1 MPANKRVHSFTD
13 DILSDLDGVAL
24 AELIRKKEITSQEVV
39 AAAIARA
46 QKVEPVLNAVVTPH
60 FEKGL
65 EAAKQPTEGFF
76 AGLPIFFK
84 DLTFFE
90 GEKTYFGTEAL
101 ANAKP
106 QKATDPIAKQI
117 LAQGFINIGTSSM
130 PEFGL
135 GCTTEFPSAKPTPNP
150 WNIGHS
156 VGGSSG
162 GAGALVAAGV
172 VPIAHSADG
181 GGSTRIPASCC
192 GLVGLKATRGRLLR
206 SGLFKSQVV
215 DVAIDGVITRTVRD
229 TAHFYAEA
237 EKYYLNPKIKPIGL
251 VAGPSN
257 RKFKIGFTGDSVQG
271 RGADATTKG
280 VLNDTVALLQSM
292 GHEVKHI
299 DLSSQEQFP
308 DDFINLWGM
317 SAFYVKN
324 FGKAMFGSHFD
335 PKKLTNVTKGL
346 TKHHLRNIHR
356 TPFFVR
362 RLRRSH
368 LEYKRLMAEN
378 DIDIILT
385 PTLAHAPPALGYL
398 GMDLEYDVMFPRMA
412 DWACFSPY
420 ANATGAPS
428 ISLPLGHDTVNDLP
442 IGMMFG
448 AGHGEDALLLDLAFQ
463 LEEAQ
468 PWRKITTV

>member
-1 MPANKRVHSFTD
+1 MASNKRVHTFTD
-13 DILSDLDGVAL
+13 DVLSDLDGVAI
-24 AELIRKKEITSQEVV
+24 AELIKKKEVTAQEVV
-39 AAAIARA
+39 AASIARA
-46 QKVEPVLNAVVTPH
+46 QKVNPVLNAVVTDH
-60 FEKGL
+60 YERGL
-65 EAAKQPTEGFF
+65 EASKQPTEGFF
-76 AGLPIFFK
+76 SGVPTFFK

-101 ANAKP
+101 ANARISKV
-106 QKATDPIAKQI
+106 TDDIAKQI
-117 LAQGFINIGTSSM
+117 LAQGFVHLGTSSM

-135 GCTTEFPSAKPTPNP
+135 GCTTEFPTLKPTPNP

-192 GLVGLKATRGRLLR
+192 GLVGLKATRGRMLR

-215 DVAIDGVITRTVRD
+215 DVAIDGVVTRTVRD

-237 EKYYLNPKIKPIGL
+237 EKYYQNPKIKAMGL
-251 VAGPSN
+251 VTGPSN
-257 RKFKIGFTGDSVQG
+257 RKFKIGFTADSVQG

-280 VLNDTVALLQSM
+280 ELDKTLALLQSM
-292 GHEVKHI
+292 GHEVKPI

-317 SAFYVKN
+317 SAFYVKH
-324 FGKAMFGSHFD
+324 FGKLMFGSHFD
-335 PKKLTNVTKGL
+335 AKKLTKVTHGL
-346 TKHHLRNIHR
+346 AKHHLRNIFR
-356 TPFFVR
+356 TPFFIY
-362 RLRRSH
+362 RLRKSIH
-368 LEYKRLMAEN
+368 EYKRIMVEN

-468 PWRKITTV
+468 PWRKINS

>member
-1 MPANKRVHSFTD
+1 MASNKRVHSFTD
-13 DILSDLDGVAL
+13 DVLSDLDGVAL
-24 AELIRKKEITSQEVV
+24 AELIKRKEITSQEAV
-39 AAAIARA
+39 AASIARA
-46 QKVEPVLNAVVTPH
+46 QKVNPSLNAVVTDH
-60 FEKGL
+60 YERGL
-65 EAAKQPTEGFF
+65 DASKQPNEGFF
-76 AGLPIFFK
+76 SGVPIFFK

-101 ANAKP
+101 ANAKVS
-106 QKATDPIAKQI
+106 KVTDDIAKQI
-117 LAQGFINIGTSSM
+117 LAQGFVHLGTSSM

-135 GCTTEFPSAKPTPNP
+135 GCTTEFPTMNATPNP

-237 EKYYLNPKIKPIGL
+237 EKYYKNPKVKPMGL
-251 VAGPSN
+251 VTGPSN
-257 RKFKIGFTGDSVQG
+257 QKFRIGYTADSVQG

-280 VLNDTVALLQSM
+280 VINDTIALLQSM
-292 GHEVKHI
+292 GHEVKLI
-299 DLSSQEQFP
+299 DLSSQERFP

-317 SAFYVKN
+317 SAFYVKH
-324 FGKAMFGSHFD
+324 FGKLMFGSHFD
-335 PKKLTNVTKGL
+335 PKMLTKVTHGL
-346 TKHHLRNIHR
+346 AKHHLRNIFS
-356 TPFFVR
+356 TPFFVY
-362 RLRRSH
+362 RLRRSQH
-368 LEYKRLMAEN
+368 EYKKLMADN
-378 DIDIILT
+378 NIDIILT
-385 PTLAHAPPALGYL
+385 PTLAHAPPQLGYL
-398 GMDLEYDVMFPRMA
+398 GMDLEYDEMFPRMA
-412 DWACFSPY
+412 DWACFTPY

-428 ISLPLGHDTVNDLP
+428 ISLPLGHDMVNDLP

-448 AGHGEDALLLDLAFQ
+448 ANHGEDALLLDLAFQ

-468 PWRKITTV
+468 PWRKITA